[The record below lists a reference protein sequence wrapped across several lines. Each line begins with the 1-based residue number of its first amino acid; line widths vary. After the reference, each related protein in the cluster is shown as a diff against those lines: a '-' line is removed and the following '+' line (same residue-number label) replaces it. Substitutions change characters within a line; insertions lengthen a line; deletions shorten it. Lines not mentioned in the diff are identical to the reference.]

1 MKTAWA
7 LSVVGLAAAV
17 AGPPAASAGGR
28 EAHVLVLD
36 GSSYA
41 TNVDVDELVRLRK
54 GRGGDFLWFRR
65 GGRAYVVTDPDVL
78 AAGRDV
84 LRPVRALS
92 EEQEELSAR
101 LRPFED
107 REEALDREEERL
119 EERSDRLE
127 GRHDR
132 ASDEER
138 DRLDALRREVDEK
151 QRAVEANMRRF
162 EAEERRLDDR
172 EREVEAVADAQV
184 GRLIEDAL
192 RRGLAR
198 SAK

>member
-1 MKTAWA
+1 MKIGLA
-7 LSVVGLAAAV
+7 LSVVGLAAV
-17 AGPPAASAGGR
+17 AAGTRAAGAGGR

-41 TNVDVDELVRLRK
+41 TNVDLDELLHIRE
-54 GRGGDFLWFRR
+54 GRSGDFLWFRR

-78 AAGRDV
+78 AAGRDI
-84 LRPVRALS
+84 LRPVQVLS
-92 EEQEELSAR
+92 EEQEELSVR

-107 REEALDREEERL
+107 REEELDREEERL

-127 GRHDR
+127 GRDDR
-132 ASDEER
+132 AADEER
-138 DRLDALRREVDEK
+138 EHLDALQRQLDEK
-151 QRAVEANMRRF
+151 QRAVKADTREL
-162 EAEERRLDDR
+162 EAEERRLEDR

-184 GRLIEDAL
+184 ARLIADAL